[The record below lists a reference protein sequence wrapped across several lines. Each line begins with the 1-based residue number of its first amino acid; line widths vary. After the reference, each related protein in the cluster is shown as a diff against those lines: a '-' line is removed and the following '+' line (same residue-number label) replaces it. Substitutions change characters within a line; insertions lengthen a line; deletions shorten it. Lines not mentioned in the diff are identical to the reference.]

1 MNTIMWL
8 LYGTIIFYS
17 TVDAL
22 QTKMLLD
29 LGATEL
35 NPLLNW
41 FIVKTGT
48 VYSIFVIKIFGLGFL
63 GILLIFKTKEV
74 TQK

>member
-1 MNTIMWL
+1 MVTIIWL

-17 TVDAL
+17 LVDAL

-35 NPLLNW
+35 NPILDYL
-41 FIVKTGT
+41 IVETGT
-48 VYSIFVIKIFGLGFL
+48 VYSIFVVKFFWLSFL
-63 GILLIFKTKEV
+63 LVLLMLKTKE
-74 TQK
+74 KL